1 MSLRQ
6 RWGEEVGLQVKGTI
20 RKLTYW
26 RQTTKGKDD
35 EEITRNRT
43 VFIILS
49 LNQLVDLTP
58 VGIFRI
64 LMASRKITCYCAST
78 IQYVH
83 WWCLVCVCVWEWVFC
98 TSYILEYC
106 PPFRKMTGTKID
118 WVPITALWCP
128 LDTQQINGKS
138 IQNTKIKTA
147 VIFSWIK
154 MKQSKLE
161 TILNKNRNILTVTNF
176 IAENISTSSSS
187 KNNKLDSG
195 LCITYS
201 ILNRT

>member
-83 WWCLVCVCVWEWVFC
+83 W
-98 TSYILEYC
+98 
-106 PPFRKMTGTKID
+106 
-118 WVPITALWCP
+118 
-128 LDTQQINGKS
+128 
-138 IQNTKIKTA
+138 
-147 VIFSWIK
+147 
-154 MKQSKLE
+154 
-161 TILNKNRNILTVTNF
+161 
-176 IAENISTSSSS
+176 
-187 KNNKLDSG
+187 
-195 LCITYS
+195 
-201 ILNRT
+201 